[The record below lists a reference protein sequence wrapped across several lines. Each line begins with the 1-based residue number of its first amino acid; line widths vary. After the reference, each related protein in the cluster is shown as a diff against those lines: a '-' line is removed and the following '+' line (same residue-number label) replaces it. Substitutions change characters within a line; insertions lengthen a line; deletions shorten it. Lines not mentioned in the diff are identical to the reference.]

1 MINEVIVFIG
11 SKKDF
16 NNLLHERIDTE
27 NDEVVSFMEL
37 IQHYNARI
45 HPTES
50 GVKEIFL
57 KKKIGANCLICK
69 SDDFGSVLEHTLL
82 NFTNIISLN
91 YDVEKLF
98 VHNPPKKVLENLQS
112 EFGDEIE
119 YLKSDYKQIDI
130 PCIKKIYNDLN
141 EKILGQERCKMQ
153 IISGLYRLTKA
164 KSQKPAV
171 FMLYGPSGV
180 GKTETAKCISN
191 SLGGD
196 LLRIQFSMMQT
207 NEAYNYVFGAEHS
220 KASFARDMMARESNI
235 ILIDEFDK
243 VNPNFY
249 NAFYELF
256 DEGKYVDTN
265 YEVDLK
271 NSIFLC
277 TCNFMSENEIKKVL
291 GPAMYSRIGK
301 SIEYKEL
308 QKGQKIEIIDKWYDK
323 ILAVLNVDEKN
334 VINQTNI
341 LEWFKENEERYDNI
355 RLLKNKMEQAIYEKL
370 AEVFVIEKFE
380 NVMNVTTK

>member
-1 MINEVIVFIG
+1 M
-11 SKKDF
+11 
-16 NNLLHERIDTE
+16 
-27 NDEVVSFMEL
+27 
-37 IQHYNARI
+37 
-45 HPTES
+45 
-50 GVKEIFL
+50 
-57 KKKIGANCLICK
+57 
-69 SDDFGSVLEHTLL
+69 
-82 NFTNIISLN
+82 
-91 YDVEKLF
+91 
-98 VHNPPKKVLENLQS
+98 
-112 EFGDEIE
+112 
-119 YLKSDYKQIDI
+119 
-130 PCIKKIYNDLN
+130 
-141 EKILGQERCKMQ
+141 
-153 IISGLYRLTKA
+153 
-164 KSQKPAV
+164 
-171 FMLYGPSGV
+171 

-308 QKGQKIEIIDKWYDK
+308 QKGQKIEIIDKWYDE

>member
-1 MINEVIVFIG
+1 
-11 SKKDF
+11 
-16 NNLLHERIDTE
+16 
-27 NDEVVSFMEL
+27 
-37 IQHYNARI
+37 
-45 HPTES
+45 
-50 GVKEIFL
+50 
-57 KKKIGANCLICK
+57 
-69 SDDFGSVLEHTLL
+69 
-82 NFTNIISLN
+82 
-91 YDVEKLF
+91 
-98 VHNPPKKVLENLQS
+98 
-112 EFGDEIE
+112 
-119 YLKSDYKQIDI
+119 
-130 PCIKKIYNDLN
+130 
-141 EKILGQERCKMQ
+141 
-153 IISGLYRLTKA
+153 
-164 KSQKPAV
+164 
-171 FMLYGPSGV
+171 
-180 GKTETAKCISN
+180 
-191 SLGGD
+191 
-196 LLRIQFSMMQT
+196 MQT

-308 QKGQKIEIIDKWYDK
+308 QKGQKIEIIDKWYDE

>member
-1 MINEVIVFIG
+1 
-11 SKKDF
+11 
-16 NNLLHERIDTE
+16 
-27 NDEVVSFMEL
+27 
-37 IQHYNARI
+37 
-45 HPTES
+45 
-50 GVKEIFL
+50 
-57 KKKIGANCLICK
+57 
-69 SDDFGSVLEHTLL
+69 
-82 NFTNIISLN
+82 
-91 YDVEKLF
+91 
-98 VHNPPKKVLENLQS
+98 
-112 EFGDEIE
+112 
-119 YLKSDYKQIDI
+119 
-130 PCIKKIYNDLN
+130 
-141 EKILGQERCKMQ
+141 MQ

-256 DEGKYVDTN
+256 DEGKYMDTN

-301 SIEYKEL
+301 CIEYKEL
-308 QKGQKIEIIDKWYDK
+308 QKGQKIEIIDKWYDE

-334 VINQTNI
+334 VINQTDI

-370 AEVFVIEKFE
+370 AEVFVIEKI
-380 NVMNVTTK
+380 

>member
-1 MINEVIVFIG
+1 MIDKVIVFNG
-11 SKKDF
+11 SKRDF
-16 NNLLHERIDTE
+16 NNLLQERINAKD
-27 NDEVVSFMEL
+27 DEVISFMEL
-37 IQHYNARI
+37 IQHYNARL

-57 KKKIGANCLICK
+57 KNKIGANCVVCK
-69 SDDFGSVLEHTLL
+69 ADDFGSVLEHALL
-82 NFTNIISLN
+82 NFTNIIGLN

-98 VHNPPKKVLENLQS
+98 VHNPPKKVLGNLQS

-119 YLKSDYKQIDI
+119 YCQSNYTKLDLTY
-130 PCIKKIYNDLN
+130 IKKVYSNLN
-141 EKILGQERCKMQ
+141 KNILGQEKCKMQ
-153 IISGLYRLTKA
+153 IISGLYRLTKE
-164 KSQKPAV
+164 KSEKPAV

-191 SLGGD
+191 SLGGE

-207 NEAYNYVFGAEHS
+207 SEAYNYVFGSEHS
-220 KASFARDMMARESNI
+220 KASFARDMMARESNV

-271 NSIFLC
+271 NSIFIC
-277 TCNFMSENEIKKVL
+277 TCNFMSEKEIKKVL

-301 SIEYKEL
+301 CIEYDEL
-308 QKGQKIEIIDKWYDK
+308 QKEQKVEIINKWYEE
-323 ILAVLNVDEKN
+323 ILVNLDETEKQ
-334 VINQTNI
+334 IIGETDI
-341 LEWFKENEERYDNI
+341 LQWFIENEERYDNI
-355 RLLKNKMEQAIYEKL
+355 RLLKNKLEQAIYEKL
-370 AEVFVIEKFE
+370 VTVFVIER
-380 NVMNVTTK
+380 V